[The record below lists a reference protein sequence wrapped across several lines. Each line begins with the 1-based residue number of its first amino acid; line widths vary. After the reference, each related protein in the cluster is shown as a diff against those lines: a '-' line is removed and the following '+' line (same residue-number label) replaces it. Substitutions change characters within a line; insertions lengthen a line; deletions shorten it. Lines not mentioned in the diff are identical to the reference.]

1 MSWVL
6 GAIFPK
12 GNSREHAPSDPLLK
26 TVNLAVISFLPGCQ
40 EAQRSSVS
48 GGQSLLSD
56 F

>member
-26 TVNLAVISFLPGCQ
+26 TVNLAGISFLPGS
-40 EAQRSSVS
+40 EIKENLRVS
-48 GGQSLLSD
+48 AGQSLLSD